1 MQNRLCEVSYEIISE
16 DKVVYMRVGI
26 DIGGMTIKIGLVNEA
41 FDIIAKKVIPTE
53 SEVKTPAQ
61 VAESMAQAVKE
72 LLQENGLKEA
82 DCEGLGI
89 ACPGT
94 SDPVAGVVV
103 YSNNIVWENVPLIA
117 LMQKA
122 LNIPMALA
130 NDADA
135 AALGEVLAGAAAGK
149 ENVLLLT
156 LGTGVGGGVII
167 NKKIFAGPFRGG
179 CELGHTVIHMGGR
192 PCTCGRKG
200 CLETY
205 ASATALMQGAR
216 DKAAEYP
223 QSLLNRLCEAQG
235 GKMDGRIIFDAHR
248 QGDATAIQVVDAYED
263 ALCEGIA
270 NFINIF
276 RPEVVILGGGV
287 SAQKEYLTDALQD
300 KVNKLCFGGSLGEIP
315 RITTSVLGNDA
326 GIIGAAYLT

>member
-1 MQNRLCEVSYEIISE
+1 
-16 DKVVYMRVGI
+16 MRVGI
-26 DIGGMTIKIGLVNEA
+26 DIGGMTIKIGLVNDTYEIV
-41 FDIIAKKVIPTE
+41 DKKVIPTE
-53 SEVKTPAQ
+53 SDVKTAGQ
-61 VAESMAQAVKE
+61 VAQAMAEAVKA
-72 LLQENGLKEA
+72 LLQENGLCET

-94 SDPVAGVVV
+94 SDLKEGVVV
-103 YSNNIVWENVPLIA
+103 YSNNIVWENVPLIG
-117 LMQKA
+117 LMQKE

-135 AALGEVLAGAAAGK
+135 AALGEVLAGAASGK
-149 ENVLLLT
+149 ENALLLT

-167 NKKIFAGPFRGG
+167 NKKIFAGPLRGG

-216 DKAAEYP
+216 EKAAEYP

-235 GKMDGRIIFDAHR
+235 GKMDGRIIFEAHR
-248 QGDATAIQVVDAYED
+248 QGDQAAIQVVDEYEN

-300 KVNKLCFGGSLGEIP
+300 KVNKMCFGGSLGEVP
-315 RITTSVLGNDA
+315 QITTSVLGNDA

>member
-1 MQNRLCEVSYEIISE
+1 
-16 DKVVYMRVGI
+16 MRIGI

-41 FDIIAKKVIPTE
+41 YEIVDKKVIPTQSDSKSAE
-53 SEVKTPAQ
+53 Q
-61 VAESMAQAVKE
+61 VAEAMAVAVKT
-72 LLQENGLKEA
+72 LLQENGLTEA
-82 DCEGLGI
+82 ECEGLGI

-94 SDPVAGVVV
+94 SDPIEGVVV
-103 YSNNIVWENVPLIA
+103 YSNNIVWENVPLVA
-117 LMQKA
+117 YMGQY

-149 ENVLLLT
+149 DNALLLT

-167 NKKIFAGPFRGG
+167 NKKIFAGPLRGG

-216 DKAAEYP
+216 EKAAEYP
-223 QSLLNRLCEAQG
+223 NSLLARLCEAQN
-235 GKMDGRIIFDAHR
+235 GKMEGRIIFEAHR
-248 QGDATAIQVVDAYED
+248 QGDEAAIQVVDEYEN

-287 SAQKEYLTDALQD
+287 SAQKEYLTDALQE
-300 KVNKLCFGGSLGEIP
+300 KVNTMCFGGSLGEVP
-315 RITTSVLGNDA
+315 AITTSVLGNDA

>member
-1 MQNRLCEVSYEIISE
+1 
-16 DKVVYMRVGI
+16 MRVGI
-26 DIGGMTIKIGLVNEA
+26 DIGGMTIKIGLVNDTYEIV
-41 FDIIAKKVIPTE
+41 DKKVIPTE
-53 SEVKTPAQ
+53 SDVKTAGQ
-61 VAESMAQAVKE
+61 VAQAMAEAVKA
-72 LLQENGLKEA
+72 LLQENGLCET

-94 SDPVAGVVV
+94 SDPQEGVVV
-103 YSNNIVWENVPLIA
+103 YSNNIVWENVPLIG
-117 LMQKA
+117 LMQKE

-135 AALGEVLAGAAAGK
+135 AALGEVLAGAASGK
-149 ENVLLLT
+149 ENALLLT

-167 NKKIFAGPFRGG
+167 NKKIFAGPLRGG

-216 DKAAEYP
+216 EKAAEYP

-235 GKMDGRIIFDAHR
+235 GKMDGRIIFEAHR
-248 QGDATAIQVVDAYED
+248 QGDQAAIQVVDEYEN

-300 KVNKLCFGGSLGEIP
+300 KVNKMCFGGSLGEVP
-315 RITTSVLGNDA
+315 QITTSVLGNDA
-326 GIIGAAYLT
+326 GIIGAACLT

>member
-1 MQNRLCEVSYEIISE
+1 
-16 DKVVYMRVGI
+16 MRVGI
-26 DIGGMTIKIGLVNEA
+26 DIGGMTIKIGLVNDTYEIV
-41 FDIIAKKVIPTE
+41 DKKVIPTE
-53 SEVKTPAQ
+53 SDVKTAGQ
-61 VAESMAQAVKE
+61 VAQAMAEAVKA
-72 LLQENGLKEA
+72 LLQENGLCET

-94 SDPVAGVVV
+94 SDSQEGVVV
-103 YSNNIVWENVPLIA
+103 YSNNIVWENVPLIG
-117 LMQKA
+117 LMQKE

-135 AALGEVLAGAAAGK
+135 AALGEVLAGAASGK
-149 ENVLLLT
+149 ENALLLT

-167 NKKIFAGPFRGG
+167 NKKIFAGPLRGG

-216 DKAAEYP
+216 EKAAEYP

-235 GKMDGRIIFDAHR
+235 GKMDGRIIFEAHR
-248 QGDATAIQVVDAYED
+248 QGDQAAIQVVDEYEN

-300 KVNKLCFGGSLGEIP
+300 KVNKMCFGGSLGEVP
-315 RITTSVLGNDA
+315 QITTSVLGNDA

>member
-1 MQNRLCEVSYEIISE
+1 
-16 DKVVYMRVGI
+16 MRVGI
-26 DIGGMTIKIGLVNEA
+26 DIGGMTIKIGLVNDTYEIV
-41 FDIIAKKVIPTE
+41 DKKVIPTE
-53 SEVKTPAQ
+53 SDVKTAGQ
-61 VAESMAQAVKE
+61 VAQAMAEAVKV
-72 LLQENGLKEA
+72 LLQENGLCEA

-94 SDPVAGVVV
+94 SDHQEGVVV
-103 YSNNIVWENVPLIA
+103 YSNNIVWENVPLIG
-117 LMQKA
+117 LMQKE

-135 AALGEVLAGAAAGK
+135 AALGEVLAGAASGK
-149 ENVLLLT
+149 ENALLLT

-167 NKKIFAGPFRGG
+167 NKKIFAGPLRGG

-216 DKAAEYP
+216 EKAAEYP

-235 GKMDGRIIFDAHR
+235 GKMDGRIIFEAHR
-248 QGDATAIQVVDAYED
+248 QGDQAAIQVVDEYEN

-300 KVNKLCFGGSLGEIP
+300 KVNKMCFGGSLGEVP
-315 RITTSVLGNDA
+315 QITTSVLGNDA

>member
-1 MQNRLCEVSYEIISE
+1 
-16 DKVVYMRVGI
+16 MRVGI
-26 DIGGMTIKIGLVNEA
+26 DIGGMTIKIGLVNDTYEIV
-41 FDIIAKKVIPTE
+41 DKKVIPTE
-53 SEVKTPAQ
+53 SDVKTAGQ
-61 VAESMAQAVKE
+61 VAQAMAEAVKV
-72 LLQENGLKEA
+72 LLQENGLCEA

-94 SDPVAGVVV
+94 SDSQEGVVV
-103 YSNNIVWENVPLIA
+103 YSNNIVWENVPLIG
-117 LMQKA
+117 LMQKE

-135 AALGEVLAGAAAGK
+135 AALGEVLAGAASGK
-149 ENVLLLT
+149 ENALLLT

-167 NKKIFAGPFRGG
+167 NKKIFAGPLRGG

-216 DKAAEYP
+216 EKAAEYP

-235 GKMDGRIIFDAHR
+235 GKMDGRIIFEAHR
-248 QGDATAIQVVDAYED
+248 QGDQAAIQVVDEYEN

-300 KVNKLCFGGSLGEIP
+300 KVNKMCFGGSLGEVP
-315 RITTSVLGNDA
+315 QITTSVLGNDA

>member
-1 MQNRLCEVSYEIISE
+1 
-16 DKVVYMRVGI
+16 MRVGI
-26 DIGGMTIKIGLVNEA
+26 DIGGMTIKIGLVNDTYEIV
-41 FDIIAKKVIPTE
+41 DKKVIPTE
-53 SEVKTPAQ
+53 SDVKTAGQ
-61 VAESMAQAVKE
+61 VAQAMAEAVKV
-72 LLQENGLKEA
+72 LLQENGLCET

-94 SDPVAGVVV
+94 SDSQEGVVV
-103 YSNNIVWENVPLIA
+103 YSNNIVWENVPLIG
-117 LMQKA
+117 LMQKE

-135 AALGEVLAGAAAGK
+135 AALGEVLAGAASGK
-149 ENVLLLT
+149 ENALLLT

-167 NKKIFAGPFRGG
+167 NKKIFAGPLRGG

-216 DKAAEYP
+216 EKAAEYP

-235 GKMDGRIIFDAHR
+235 GKMDGRIIFEAHR
-248 QGDATAIQVVDAYED
+248 QGDQAAIQVVDEYEN

-300 KVNKLCFGGSLGEIP
+300 KVNKMCFGGSLGEVP
-315 RITTSVLGNDA
+315 QITTSVLGNDA

>member
-1 MQNRLCEVSYEIISE
+1 
-16 DKVVYMRVGI
+16 MRVGI
-26 DIGGMTIKIGLVNEA
+26 DIGGMTIKIGLVNDTYEIV
-41 FDIIAKKVIPTE
+41 DKKVIPTE
-53 SEVKTPAQ
+53 SDVKTAGQ
-61 VAESMAQAVKE
+61 VAQAMAEAVKAV
-72 LLQENGLKEA
+72 LQENGLCET

-94 SDPVAGVVV
+94 SDPQEGVVV
-103 YSNNIVWENVPLIA
+103 YSNNIVWENVPLIG
-117 LMQKA
+117 LMQKE

-135 AALGEVLAGAAAGK
+135 AALGEVLAGAASGK
-149 ENVLLLT
+149 ENALLLT

-167 NKKIFAGPFRGG
+167 NKKIFAGPLRGG

-216 DKAAEYP
+216 EKAAEYP

-235 GKMDGRIIFDAHR
+235 GKMDGRIIFEAHR
-248 QGDATAIQVVDAYED
+248 QGDQAAIQVVDEYEN

-300 KVNKLCFGGSLGEIP
+300 KVNKMCFGGSLGEVP
-315 RITTSVLGNDA
+315 QITTSVLGNDA

>member
-1 MQNRLCEVSYEIISE
+1 
-16 DKVVYMRVGI
+16 MRVGI
-26 DIGGMTIKIGLVNEA
+26 DIGGMTIKIGLVNDTYEIV
-41 FDIIAKKVIPTE
+41 DKKVIPTE
-53 SEVKTPAQ
+53 SDVKTAGQ
-61 VAESMAQAVKE
+61 VAQAMAEAVKV
-72 LLQENGLKEA
+72 LLQENGLCET

-94 SDPVAGVVV
+94 SDPQEGVVV
-103 YSNNIVWENVPLIA
+103 YSNNIVWENVPLIGI
-117 LMQKA
+117 MQKE

-135 AALGEVLAGAAAGK
+135 AALGEVLTGAASGK
-149 ENVLLLT
+149 ENALLLT

-167 NKKIFAGPFRGG
+167 NKKIFAGPLRGG

-216 DKAAEYP
+216 EKAEEYP

-235 GKMDGRIIFDAHR
+235 GKMDGRIIFEAHR
-248 QGDATAIQVVDAYED
+248 QGDQAAIQVVDEYEN

-300 KVNKLCFGGSLGEIP
+300 KVNKMCFGGSLGEVP
-315 RITTSVLGNDA
+315 QITTSVLGNDA

>member
-1 MQNRLCEVSYEIISE
+1 
-16 DKVVYMRVGI
+16 MRVGI
-26 DIGGMTIKIGLVNEA
+26 DIGGMTIKIGLVNEVYEIV
-41 FDIIAKKVIPTE
+41 DKKVIPTE
-53 SEVKTPAQ
+53 SDAKTAAQ
-61 VAESMAQAVKE
+61 VAEAMAEAVKG
-72 LLQENGLKEA
+72 LLQENGLCET

-94 SDPVAGVVV
+94 SDPQEGVVV

-117 LMQKA
+117 LMQKE
-122 LNIPMALA
+122 LDIPMALA

-149 ENVLLLT
+149 DNALLLT
-156 LGTGVGGGVII
+156 LGTGVGGGVVI
-167 NKKIFAGPFRGG
+167 NKKIFAGPLRGG

-192 PCTCGRKG
+192 QCTCGRKG

-205 ASATALMQGAR
+205 ASATALMQDAR
-216 DKAAEYP
+216 EKVAEYP
-223 QSLLNRLCEAQG
+223 QSRLSRLCEGQN
-235 GKMDGRIIFDAHR
+235 GKMDGRIIFEAHR
-248 QGDATAIQVVDAYED
+248 QGDDAAIQVVEAYED

-287 SAQKEYLTDALQD
+287 SAQKEYLTDALQEKVD
-300 KVNKLCFGGSLGEIP
+300 KMCFGGNLGEVP
-315 RITTSVLGNDA
+315 KITTSVLGNDA